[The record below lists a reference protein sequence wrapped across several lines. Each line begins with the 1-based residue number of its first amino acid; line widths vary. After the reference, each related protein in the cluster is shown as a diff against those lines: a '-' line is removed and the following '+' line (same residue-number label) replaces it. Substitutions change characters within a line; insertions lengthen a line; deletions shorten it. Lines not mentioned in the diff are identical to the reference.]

1 MTRKQKIN
9 IFAICLLGFITTF
22 SVLSFIKGPH
32 EIKPTISNRVLSD
45 TNNSQPPLLKIM
57 TLNLAHGRKD
67 GFHQVLQRKATIESN
82 LKDIATVLQREQPAV
97 VAFQEADGPSWWSGN
112 FNHVHYLADQA
123 NYAYAVQG
131 EHVKGLGLSYGTAL
145 LSKLPLK
152 DAASLTFFTYTPPTP
167 AKGFLVST
175 LDTGIKI
182 NLVSVHLDFAR
193 SSVRRQQIE
202 EMVNYLKPRGKPLI
216 IMGDFNCEWTSET
229 TLPLLAEQLNL
240 HVYQPT
246 ATLMNTFPQ
255 PTKETRIDWILIS
268 AELEFVTYQV
278 MEDIL
283 SDHLGVIATLKVK

>member
-9 IFAICLLGFITTF
+9 LFALCLLGFTATF
-22 SVLSFIKGPH
+22 SILPLIKGPH
-32 EIKPTISNRVLSD
+32 EITPTISHRVLSNP
-45 TNNSQPPLLKIM
+45 NNPQPPLLKIM

-67 GFHQVLQRKATIESN
+67 GFHQILQRKTTIAGHLN
-82 LKDIATVLQREQPAV
+82 DIATVLQREQPTV

-112 FNHVHYLADQA
+112 FNHVHYLADHA
-123 NYAYAVQG
+123 NYAYSVQG

-152 DAASLTFFTYTPPTP
+152 DAVSLTFTYTPPTP

-175 LDTGIKI
+175 LDTGINI

-202 EMVNYLKPRGKPLI
+202 EMIQHLKPRGKPLI

-229 TLPLLAEQLNL
+229 TLPFLAEQLNL
-240 HVYQPT
+240 HAYQPT
-246 ATLMNTFPQ
+246 ATPLNTFPQ
-255 PTKETRIDWILIS
+255 STKATRIDWILIS

-278 MEDIL
+278 VEDVL
-283 SDHLGVIATLKVK
+283 SDHLGTVATLKVK